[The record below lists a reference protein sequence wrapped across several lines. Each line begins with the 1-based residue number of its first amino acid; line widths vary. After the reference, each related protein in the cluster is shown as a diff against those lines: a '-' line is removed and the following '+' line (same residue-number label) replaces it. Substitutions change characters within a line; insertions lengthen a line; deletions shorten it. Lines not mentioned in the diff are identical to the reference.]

1 MPQKFILILNLC
13 LFLPRN
19 NIKHKS
25 SQQSYPNI
33 MDDSPHFVIGHHDP
47 KRPLPVTSQTVQD
60 AHAAN
65 VRLKYPSD
73 QVYIR

>member
-1 MPQKFILILNLC
+1 
-13 LFLPRN
+13 
-19 NIKHKS
+19 
-25 SQQSYPNI
+25 